1 MPQTGGHWVGAP
13 FLLHRGQGL
22 SDRRQDGLAQVYTNA
37 LVLSMLLP
45 LEYRRAH
52 ARHPGRARNSQT
64 DITKGSSY
72 SGRLT

>member
-22 SDRRQDGLAQVYTNA
+22 GDRRQDGLAQVYTNA
-37 LVLSMLLP
+37 LVLSMLRP

-64 DITKGSSY
+64 DIYKGAA
-72 SGRLT
+72 TADD

>member
-1 MPQTGGHWVGAP
+1 M
-13 FLLHRGQGL
+13 
-22 SDRRQDGLAQVYTNA
+22 AQVYTNA

-64 DITKGSSY
+64 DIYKGAATADDARRTQVVQIRTRASIQKPY
-72 SGRLT
+72 YE